1 MYTTEDEEQPV
12 EPPANNERQRQT
24 EGILHRSEDH
34 FQLLAQ
40 GRRDYAIFMLD
51 PQGRVVSWNPG
62 AEHIKGYQ
70 EEEILGQ
77 HFSVFHTEDD
87 VEQGHPEEEL
97 RVAANEGSYEEEGVR
112 VRKDGSKFWAHVVI
126 TALKDEAG
134 GLRGFAKV
142 TRDITERKEAEERE
156 RLLAHEKASL
166 EQVSDILESISD
178 AFYTVD
184 WEWRLTYINRKAAEL
199 WGRSREQ
206 LLGQNIWE
214 E

>member
-1 MYTTEDEEQPV
+1 MVGLQNNGEETRRAEKV
-12 EPPANNERQRQT
+12 LREGEERFRLLVK
-24 EGILHRSEDH
+24 GIKNY
-34 FQLLAQ
+34 
-40 GRRDYAIFMLD
+40 YAIFMLD

-87 VEQGHPEEEL
+87 VEQGHPEKEL
-97 RVAANEGSYEEEGVR
+97 RVAATEGRYEEEGVR

-142 TRDITERKEAEERE
+142 TRDITERKEAEDRE
-156 RLLAHEKASL
+156 RLLATRKRPCSR
-166 EQVSDILESISD
+166 SPIS
-178 AFYTVD
+178 
-184 WEWRLTYINRKAAEL
+184 
-199 WGRSREQ
+199 
-206 LLGQNIWE
+206 
-214 E
+214 